1 MFNRAYH
8 FLLFIVLIATSPG
21 FSEENAQNPPLEQQ
35 QFSKKRLRF
44 FNLDLHISV
53 IADVKNIF
61 ETFGHEVVD
70 WSLSGATWVFGKQRD
85 AVDIVNEKTW
95 MDLNP
100 EMCERFYE
108 RYKDFL
114 NQFDGFIVTHNSS
127 FSLLYEKFNKPI
139 IIINSTRYENPFTRS
154 LDRWIWLNDYLKK
167 GVKKNKIFIISNN
180 KGDQRYLKFYTGL
193 DSLHIPSLCLYT
205 NAEYTGRQE
214 GFILHCLSG
223 TNFHF
228 SLFEK
233 LYNRDLFQNHKL
245 SFRYQWQNLYDY
257 QGVVHFPYQVSTM
270 SLFEQYSANV
280 PLFVPTK
287 RFLYELF
294 SMYPYA
300 ILSQLSF
307 FVVNNASPPATGGDL
322 NNINDSRV
330 IKAWIDSADYYDSDN
345 MPFIQ
350 YFGSFEE
357 LEFLLQTADLK
368 EISKKMKQH
377 NLKRKERIME
387 KWKEV
392 LTKVMN
398 EIH

>member
-8 FLLFIVLIATSPG
+8 FLLFIVLIASSPG

-205 NAEYTGRQE
+205 NASIPEGRKGLFCIAYPE
-214 GFILHCLSG
+214 RIFILACLKNYTIATCFKITNSHLGINGKIFMIIRGLFIFPIKLVQCHYLSNIQQMFHCLFQQNDFYMNYSLCI
-223 TNFHF
+223 HMQYCLS
-228 SLFEK
+228 SLF
-233 LYNRDLFQNHKL
+233 
-245 SFRYQWQNLYDY
+245 
-257 QGVVHFPYQVSTM
+257 
-270 SLFEQYSANV
+270 
-280 PLFVPTK
+280 
-287 RFLYELF
+287 
-294 SMYPYA
+294 
-300 ILSQLSF
+300 
-307 FVVNNASPPATGGDL
+307 
-322 NNINDSRV
+322 
-330 IKAWIDSADYYDSDN
+330 
-345 MPFIQ
+345 
-350 YFGSFEE
+350 
-357 LEFLLQTADLK
+357 LL
-368 EISKKMKQH
+368 
-377 NLKRKERIME
+377 
-387 KWKEV
+387 
-392 LTKVMN
+392 
-398 EIH
+398 